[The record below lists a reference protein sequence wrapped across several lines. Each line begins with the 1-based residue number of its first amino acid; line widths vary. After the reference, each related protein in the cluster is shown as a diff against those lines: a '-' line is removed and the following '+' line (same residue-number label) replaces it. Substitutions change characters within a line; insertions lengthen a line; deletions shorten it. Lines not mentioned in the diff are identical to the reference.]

1 MSIHFRGKLLL
12 VLASQLEV
20 LGVGALV
27 DYPRAATPGESG
39 VRAELDGRGCPIK
52 LTPPP
57 PTSPADAGTPPP
69 RNCVSHF

>member
-1 MSIHFRGKLLL
+1 MSIHFREKLLL

-20 LGVGALV
+20 LGVGTLG
-27 DYPRAATPGESG
+27 DYPRAATREVCGG
-39 VRAELDGRGCPIK
+39 DGRGCPIK
-52 LTPPP
+52 LTPPL